1 MTVTPEAVVWCP
13 VCKVDKFVVYR
24 VPTTNKD
31 VFTHEAKPKDAVA
44 TRCQCGT
51 VLERKNV

>member
-1 MTVTPEAVVWCP
+1 MSVDVEAIVWCP
-13 VCKVDKFVVYR
+13 KCREDKFVVYR
-24 VPTTNKD
+24 VPTTNPA

-44 TRCQCGT
+44 TKCQCGA